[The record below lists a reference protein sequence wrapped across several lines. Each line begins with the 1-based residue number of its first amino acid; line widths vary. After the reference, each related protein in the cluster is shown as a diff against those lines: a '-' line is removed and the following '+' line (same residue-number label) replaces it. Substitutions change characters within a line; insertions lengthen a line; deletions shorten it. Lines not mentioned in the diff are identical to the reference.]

1 MLVTKMGITI
11 TRVDVMVLIS
21 YTPLY
26 TWLLSKLSMFRFFK
40 VA

>member
-1 MLVTKMGITI
+1 MGVTI
-11 TRVDVMVLIS
+11 TQVDVMVMLS

-26 TWLLSKLSMFRFFK
+26 TWLLPKLSMFRFFN